1 MNENTLNHD
10 GLWSPD
16 NLSYEISFAEP
27 GQSSSLNFSNSVGN
41 PFESYSYS
49 LSIGAQPAALTI
61 TDEGREVIRI
71 KQDGTVSINDTLTL
85 DEASEMFWTNVSD
98 IGLGFAEKLTKAEEA
113 TEMWKAAALE
123 LSSQLADAKQVIM
136 LLEGVIEQQ
145 EQALTG
151 TTVTV
156 REEDPVA
163 AYERAMKVVG

>member
-1 MNENTLNHD
+1 MNENTLNQD

-27 GQSSSLNFSNSVGN
+27 AQPTSLNFSDSVGN
-41 PFESYSYS
+41 PFGTYSYT
-49 LSIGAQPAALTI
+49 LSVGALPPALTI
-61 TDEGREVIRI
+61 VDEGTEVIQI
-71 KQDGTVSINDTLTL
+71 SQDGKVSINNALSL
-85 DEASEMFWTNVSD
+85 DEASEVFWTNVSD
-98 IGLGFAEKLTKAEEA
+98 IGLGFSNKLSKAEEA

-136 LLEGVIEQQ
+136 LLEDVIQQQ